1 MYAPPPARARGDA
14 DEIRAR
20 CDVPRRLRDRGSIGR
35 VGVRLLAAFAAA
47 LVAAFTGTASAGTS
61 AARLAHV
68 TLIGDSV
75 ATAVEETSSAASI
88 VRQGVD
94 LDLETAPCRRVD
106 DAGCPGP
113 GGVVP
118 PSVVQLTKQLG
129 SKLGPYVVVAV
140 GYNDFED
147 HYAQNIENALAAF
160 REAGV
165 KHVWWLTLRAAHHPY
180 IPMNADIEASA
191 QNHPEMTVIEW
202 NLYSRSHPEW
212 FQADGVHLLEEGAD
226 QMASLIHRAL
236 LTAGVALPPVRVATA
251 SLPVAH
257 HGKKYVVRLRASK
270 GLAPYTWSLL
280 ERAPAGIHLEASGV
294 VEGTARA
301 RPGRYAFDVKVRDA
315 AGSYSMRRL
324 TLRIAP

>member
-1 MYAPPPARARGDA
+1 MYAAPAAPARAHD

-20 CDVPRRLRDRGSIGR
+20 SVVPPRLGGDGTIGR
-35 VGVRLLAAFAAA
+35 VGVRLLAALAAA
-47 LVAAFTGTASAGTS
+47 AVALLAGTASAGTS
-61 AARLAHV
+61 ASRLQHV

-88 VRQGVD
+88 LRQGID

-118 PSVVQLTKQLG
+118 PSVVQLTKQMG
-129 SKLGPYVVVAV
+129 SKLGSYVVVAV

-147 HYAQNIENALAAF
+147 HYAQNIENALEAF
-160 REAGV
+160 KAAGV

-180 IPMNADIEASA
+180 IPMNDDIEAAA
-191 QNHPEMTVIEW
+191 QRHPEMTVIEW
-202 NLYSRSHPEW
+202 NLYSRSHPDW
-212 FQADGVHLLEEGAD
+212 FQTDGVHLLEEGAD
-226 QMASLIHRAL
+226 QMATLIHRAL
-236 LTAGVALPPVRVATA
+236 LQAGIALPPVRVATT

-257 HGKKYVVRLRASK
+257 RGKKYVVRLRAAK

-280 ERAPAGIHLEASGV
+280 ERAPAGIHLEADGL

-301 RPGRYAFDVKVRDA
+301 RPGRYTFDVKVKDS
-315 AGSYSMRRL
+315 AGSFSTRRL
-324 TLRIAP
+324 TLRVAA